1 MFVFNF
7 LPSQQKVKRK
17 ITSAISVPRAK
28 RAVMYK
34 KQGVTMETEYR
45 LKNKRLLIVDDEPDI
60 LETLIELLDTCIVDT
75 APSYETALKFLE
87 KNTYDATIF
96 DIMGVRGLDLLKVA
110 VTRGIPVLMLTAHAL
125 NPDALVQSIRDGARA
140 YVPKDEMADIET
152 YLLDLLEARENANHK
167 HLRWFARLKP
177 FFDRKFGRGWREKD
191 RPFWDDFDL
200 KAAVSR
206 EELEKTL

>member
-1 MFVFNF
+1 
-7 LPSQQKVKRK
+7 
-17 ITSAISVPRAK
+17 
-28 RAVMYK
+28 
-34 KQGVTMETEYR
+34 METEYS

-60 LETLIELLDTCIVDT
+60 LETLIELLDTCRIDT
-75 APSYETALKFLE
+75 APSYETALTFLE

-96 DIMGVRGLDLLKVA
+96 DIMGVRGLDLLAVA
-110 VTRGIPVLMLTAHAL
+110 AGKGIPVLMLTAHAL

-152 YLLDLLEARENANHK
+152 YLVDLLEAREDANQK
-167 HLRWFARLKP
+167 HFRWFARLKP
-177 FFDRKFGRGWREKD
+177 FFDRKFGKGWRQKD

-200 KAAVSR
+200 KAATSR

>member
-1 MFVFNF
+1 
-7 LPSQQKVKRK
+7 
-17 ITSAISVPRAK
+17 
-28 RAVMYK
+28 
-34 KQGVTMETEYR
+34 MESNA
-45 LKNKRLLIVDDEPDI
+45 LKGKRLLIVDDEPDI
-60 LETLIELLDTCIVDT
+60 LESLIEVLDMCVVDT

-110 VTRGIPVLMLTAHAL
+110 AGKGIPVLMLTAHAL
-125 NPDALVQSIRDGARA
+125 NSDALVQSIRAGARA

-152 YLLDLLEARENANHK
+152 YLRDLLEAREDANQK
-167 HLRWFARLKP
+167 HFRWFARLKP
-177 FFDRKFGRGWREKD
+177 FFDRKFGKGWRQKD

-200 KAAVSR
+200 KAATSR